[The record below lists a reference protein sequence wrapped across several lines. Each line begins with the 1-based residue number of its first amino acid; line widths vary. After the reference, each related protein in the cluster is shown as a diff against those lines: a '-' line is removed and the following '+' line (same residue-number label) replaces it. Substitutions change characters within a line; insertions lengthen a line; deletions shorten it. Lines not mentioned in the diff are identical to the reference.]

1 MSQNTSPQRFL
12 NLFGLTEQL
21 TERLKRCVL
30 FAVVPATLCYALVLR
45 VFTLSKFE
53 VIEVIRD
60 PVQQT
65 DVSSW
70 LGFLSNLGVF
80 MTAAAAVIC
89 LFIFSTGLS
98 ASRLKRECLFL
109 VGLLSALLAFDD
121 FFLIH
126 DRYIDERLCY
136 LAYAVCLVALLLRH
150 SKTIWQVDAPAF
162 LIAGG
167 VLALSIFTD
176 LIQEAVAL
184 TYTQTQILEEGCKFV
199 GMSTWLYFSC
209 RLAMT
214 YAVPKSKPL

>member
-98 ASRLKRECLFL
+98 A
-109 VGLLSALLAFDD
+109 LLAFDD

-167 VLALSIFTD
+167 FLALSIFTD
-176 LIQEAVAL
+176 LFQEAVEL

-199 GMSTWLYFSC
+199 GMSTWLFFSC